1 MPNKKYY
8 LLLIIFICIF
18 NFIKVNSYKMPLK
31 GKIIYLNPGHGG
43 VDGGATYKDILE
55 KNINLDICYEL
66 MSELENK
73 GATVYMTRYDD
84 YDLSVNGAYFR
95 KRSDLY
101 NRVKIINDS
110 NADMYLSI
118 HLNSLESSKWNGV
131 QIFYDDINDNNKV
144 LAQTIKDSLRSKRE
158 ISIIK
163 NKYMYNKIKVPGV
176 LVELGFLSNSNDR
189 EIILNQDKRKILISN
204 IVYGIID
211 YYINNNVKS

>member
-31 GKIIYLNPGHGG
+31 GKIIYLDPGHGG

-144 LAQTIKDSLRSKRE
+144 LAQTIRDSLKSKRE

-189 EIILNQDKRKILISN
+189 EIILNQEKRKVLTQN
-204 IVYGIID
+204 IVNGILD
-211 YYINNNVKS
+211 YYKNI

>member
-31 GKIIYLNPGHGG
+31 EKIIYLDPGHGG

-101 NRVKIINDS
+101 NRVKLINDS
-110 NADMYLSI
+110 DADMYLSI

-131 QIFYDDINDNNKV
+131 QIFYDDINDNNKI

-163 NKYMYNKIKVPGV
+163 NKYMYNKIKVLGV

-211 YYINNNVKS
+211 YYINNNVK